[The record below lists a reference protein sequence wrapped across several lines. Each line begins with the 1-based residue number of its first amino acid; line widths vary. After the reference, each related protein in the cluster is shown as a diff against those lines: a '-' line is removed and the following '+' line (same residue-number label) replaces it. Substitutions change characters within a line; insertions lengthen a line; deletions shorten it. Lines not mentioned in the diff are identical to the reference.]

1 MSVKNLILFST
12 SLICLLSC
20 TKDVKVDIPGFE
32 EQLVVDGRID
42 TDGFPI
48 VLLSKSQDIYAST
61 DLNAYLGSFV
71 YDATISVSNGSTA
84 TSLQLFAIADL
95 PLESQKRVAEMLS
108 LEFNEIA
115 FLPIQV
121 YSTTDVTMKGEM
133 GKKYTLTIN
142 WSGKTYSGTTS
153 LLPSVSLDNLY
164 WKADLAETN
173 YGLCWARLS
182 DPPNVSNAYKWEPKN
197 ITLKSDGNPKDI
209 IFRHAGNPYFSDKF
223 FDGLSFEFDTRYPKK
238 DTSYLDGYEK
248 YYKKG
253 DTVVIRFSRIDDNV
267 FNFFDK
273 KEAQQQSA
281 GNPFSTPVNAKSNIS
296 NGALGIWAGFSAL
309 YDTLYCWP

>member
-42 TDGFPI
+42 TDGFPV

-133 GKKYTLTIN
+133 GKQYT
-142 WSGKTYSGTTS
+142 
-153 LLPSVSLDNLY
+153 
-164 WKADLAETN
+164 
-173 YGLCWARLS
+173 
-182 DPPNVSNAYKWEPKN
+182 
-197 ITLKSDGNPKDI
+197 
-209 IFRHAGNPYFSDKF
+209 
-223 FDGLSFEFDTRYPKK
+223 
-238 DTSYLDGYEK
+238 
-248 YYKKG
+248 
-253 DTVVIRFSRIDDNV
+253 
-267 FNFFDK
+267 
-273 KEAQQQSA
+273 
-281 GNPFSTPVNAKSNIS
+281 
-296 NGALGIWAGFSAL
+296 
-309 YDTLYCWP
+309 